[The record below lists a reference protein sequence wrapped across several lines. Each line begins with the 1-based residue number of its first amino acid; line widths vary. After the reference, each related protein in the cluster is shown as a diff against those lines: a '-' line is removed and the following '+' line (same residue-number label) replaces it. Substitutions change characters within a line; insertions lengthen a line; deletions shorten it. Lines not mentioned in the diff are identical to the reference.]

1 MDKVDKMKE
10 LLNRYEQLEIF
21 ERGYSPATKLIIEK
35 YIRDLEFE
43 LGSELVENAL
53 GNPSR
58 GTSIIATFY
67 GKEQQS
73 RLAMEEC
80 GELIQAINKT
90 LRYPEDEDK
99 KTDLLEEIVDVSIML
114 DQLMMLNEFQHS
126 DYIDVYIK
134 KMSRVKKRFGND
146 LSEYCKKRDLVLKK
160 VKVGEENED
169 A

>member
-1 MDKVDKMKE
+1 MRCLLRLERMVNMDKVDKMKE

-99 KTDLLEEIVDVSIML
+99 
-114 DQLMMLNEFQHS
+114 
-126 DYIDVYIK
+126 IDVYIK